1 LLFQLNLNY
10 LYRAETPPNTPQ
22 RARATARQNERNNRN
37 LDSPEQRRIPQQP
50 VLPQIAPLNFGNVA
64 IPQALPIPGNAIIPD
79 DPFALP
85 AQINLAQQIQP
96 PAVSTIF
103 SYLKLKLI

>member
-1 LLFQLNLNY
+1 LFFLLNLNY

-22 RARATARQNERNNRN
+22 RAHAAARQNERNNRN

-50 VLPQIAPLNFGNVA
+50 VFPQIAPLHFGNVA
-64 IPQALPIPGNAIIPD
+64 IPPAPPLPGNVIVPD

-85 AQINLAQQIQP
+85 AHP
-96 PAVSTIF
+96 VSAIF
-103 SYLKLKLI
+103 IYLKLKLI